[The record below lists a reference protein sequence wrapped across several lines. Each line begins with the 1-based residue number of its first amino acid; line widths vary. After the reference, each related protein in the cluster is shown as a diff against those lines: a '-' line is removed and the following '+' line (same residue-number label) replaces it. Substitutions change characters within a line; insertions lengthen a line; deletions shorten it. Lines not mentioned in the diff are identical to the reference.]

1 MLTFRSTEL
10 QREITINEVY
20 ELQLEETRKLHVELT
35 MSIHMMDDAI
45 REAFRLENEAGVPF
59 DRDWMHKA
67 RYKRRVTIAFA
78 CEAKRRLL
86 KLDGIELVEANRRQ
100 TLLEVQR
107 DKFIKLKQMRIRN
120 LLVEELGPGVY
131 EEIESEAHEEAEAE
145 FKAWLAEKGYKQFYV
160 T

>member
-20 ELQLEETRKLHVELT
+20 DLGLEDVRKLHVELT
-35 MSIHMMDDAI
+35 MSIHVMDDSI
-45 REAFRLENEAGVPF
+45 REAFRLENEAGYPF
-59 DRDWMHKA
+59 DRDWMHKV
-67 RYKRRVTIAFA
+67 RYKRRVAIAFA

-86 KLDGIELVEANRRQ
+86 KLDGIELAEANKRQ
-100 TLLEVQR
+100 TLLEIQR
-107 DKFIKLKQMRIRN
+107 DKFIKLKQARIRN

-131 EEIESEAHEEAEAE
+131 EEIENDAHEEAETE